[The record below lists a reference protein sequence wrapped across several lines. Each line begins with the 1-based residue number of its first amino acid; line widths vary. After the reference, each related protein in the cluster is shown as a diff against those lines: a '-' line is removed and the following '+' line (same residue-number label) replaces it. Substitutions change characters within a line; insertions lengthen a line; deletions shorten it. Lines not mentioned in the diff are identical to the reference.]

1 MKTYMLILRDQE
13 IRWPS
18 FSREQAQAVIDRF
31 NAWNARLRADERLV
45 GAGKL
50 SQDLGVTVRQE
61 GDGLVVDGPF
71 SEAKEAI
78 MGYYCVQAE
87 TLDEA
92 STLAKGCPILTYGG
106 SVEVRELE
114 YQIGE

>member
-1 MKTYMLILRDQE
+1 MKTYLLILRDQE
-13 IRWPS
+13 LRWPT
-18 FSREQAQAVIDRF
+18 FSREQAQGILDQF
-31 NAWNARLRADERLV
+31 TAWNERMRADARLV

-50 SQDLGVTVRQE
+50 TEDLGATVRP
-61 GDGLVVDGPF
+61 GDDGLVVDGPF

-87 TLDEA
+87 SLAEA
-92 STLAKGCPILTYGG
+92 SELAKGCPILSYGG

-114 YQIGE
+114 FQISE